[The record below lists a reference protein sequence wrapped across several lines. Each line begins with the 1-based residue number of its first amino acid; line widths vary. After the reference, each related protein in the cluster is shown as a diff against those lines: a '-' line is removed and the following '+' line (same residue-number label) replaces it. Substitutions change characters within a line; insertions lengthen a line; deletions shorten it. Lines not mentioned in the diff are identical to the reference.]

1 MAALPAFFQE
11 AVKIV
16 SRRRLN
22 ALHSATTDVPMA
34 ITPDSAIKPTSYWTG
49 GNTRMAAMPVW
60 CIAAMANPNSELP
73 ERSLPRLKVPRL
85 VTYRANPDA
94 ATAIRRDRPVIGTSY
109 DTVIGMRNESMPM
122 KCIDQMPD
130 PMAAAPPNN
139 QRGSD
144 LCPWEATTLDVK
156 SGAT

>member
-1 MAALPAFFQE
+1 
-11 AVKIV
+11 
-16 SRRRLN
+16 
-22 ALHSATTDVPMA
+22 
-34 ITPDSAIKPTSYWTG
+34 
-49 GNTRMAAMPVW
+49 
-60 CIAAMANPNSELP
+60 MANPNSELP

-139 QRGSD
+139 QSGSG
-144 LCPWEATTLDVK
+144 LAPQGGTPPSLKTEGNNA
-156 SGAT
+156 

>member
-1 MAALPAFFQE
+1 
-11 AVKIV
+11 
-16 SRRRLN
+16 
-22 ALHSATTDVPMA
+22 
-34 ITPDSAIKPTSYWTG
+34 
-49 GNTRMAAMPVW
+49 
-60 CIAAMANPNSELP
+60 MANPNSELP

-94 ATAIRRDRPVIGTSY
+94 ATAIRRDRPVIGMSY

-144 LCPWEATTLDVK
+144 LRPWEATTLDVK
-156 SGAT
+156 SRATKDAVIATTIDSSTSQ